1 VGEQCTLAEQN
12 RASTSALGKPGA
24 GRRRW
29 QSLAHRLASS
39 SYLLARSGGGAGHAR
54 PPAPARAPDTRR
66 RAPPC
71 LEPASAPL
79 GRALPQTSPPPLTP
93 GPFSRR
99 PIRGPPRPLQLRPY
113 CTVPGG
119 SQAVVP
125 RELCQRL
132 ELRAAARREQRL
144 SACGM
149 RRSKTPSWDPSAERR
164 SSPGSTKTL
173 LRRNGTDTPHLEI
186 IALIFQCQLKRGA
199 TEVNCGDHER
209 DHAWKHQR

>member
-1 VGEQCTLAEQN
+1 MVVQSGVPRDARHVVLLNVVHCHLDLWRGTRLTVEAQGMLGRQRPLVRQIRGGE
-12 RASTSALGKPGA
+12 P
-24 GRRRW
+24 
-29 QSLAHRLASS
+29 H
-39 SYLLARSGGGAGHAR
+39 
-54 PPAPARAPDTRR
+54 
-66 RAPPC
+66 PC
-71 LEPASAPL
+71 PEPVSAPL
-79 GRALPQTSPPPLTP
+79 GRALPPTSPPPLTP

-144 SACGM
+144 SECGM

-164 SSPGSTKTL
+164 RFPGSTKTL
-173 LRRNGTDTPHLEI
+173 LRRNGTYTPHLEI
-186 IALIFQCQLKRGA
+186 IALIFQCQLKKEA
-199 TEVNCGDHER
+199 TEVNRGDHER